1 MPPRKKKV
9 VEESPL
15 IVEAEPI
22 IQVIDTAVEQVD
34 EVAEIVNEE
43 VAKTIDE
50 TLKKFDDLVETF
62 KEEATE
68 VVETAKEEFIK
79 ETTKAV
85 VKEVT
90 KINEVVKEVTKINE
104 VVSKTLSELF
114 LDFIKKSNDSK
125 VVLSKE
131 SIDIL
136 NKIFS
141 LTPNF
146 LDDIEKSLL
155 EVVKDGK
162 IDSVDI
168 PHLVLLIQKLYKTIY
183 KIKIVNLD
191 TKRITVICGET
202 LKFVSYFL
210 ITERRIKIE
219 EKNAILFLE
228 QINTLIDSCVG
239 LLSFPNTVKVKGCFD
254 SLFGKK

>member
-85 VKEVT
+85 V
-90 KINEVVKEVTKINE
+90 NEVTKINE

-183 KIKIVNLD
+183 KIKTVNLD
-191 TKRITVICGET
+191 SKRITVICGET